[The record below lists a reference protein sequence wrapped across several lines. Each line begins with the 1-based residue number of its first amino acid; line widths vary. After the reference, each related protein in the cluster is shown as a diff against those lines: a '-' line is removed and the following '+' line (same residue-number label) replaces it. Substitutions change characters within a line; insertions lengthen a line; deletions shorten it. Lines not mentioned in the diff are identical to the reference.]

1 MRASWKLLAQRK
13 SISWQLIAVLLFVT
27 ILPAHYHLHHHDS
40 AGLAAHAHSID
51 LHLISDNM
59 AQSHHDEDTSI
70 FAATPD
76 VIAKKGNPEFSVYML
91 LAILLVLI
99 LAHRNLAMSLY
110 DQRDE
115 GLIQHYPYFSPP
127 LRAPPPA

>member
-1 MRASWKLLAQRK
+1 MRASWKLLIQRK

-27 ILPAHYHLHHHDS
+27 LLPAHYHLHHHDS
-40 AGLAAHAHSID
+40 AETAAHAHSID
-51 LHLISDNM
+51 LHLISDD
-59 AQSHHDEDTSI
+59 AGQSHHDEDTSI

-76 VIAKKGNPEFSVYML
+76 VIAKKDKPGFSVYIP

-99 LAHRNLAMSLY
+99 LVHNHQSRIRH
-110 DQRDE
+110 DQSDQCLE
-115 GLIQHYPYFSPP
+115 PHYSYFSPP